1 MGLLYEATKWAYQP
15 IKHAKRLLVE
25 SRSALDRKARIS
37 EYLTGPGFKGLQIGS
52 GSHHRKGWLNSDI
65 SGTPGVDIG
74 LDITK
79 RLPFPPDS
87 LDAIYG
93 SEVIEHIPKDA
104 VVLFCREAVRVL
116 KPKGVL
122 RLTTPDIIEIC
133 RITLDMDE
141 QCRITDLVGT
151 WVEDEGHL
159 TRDIW
164 INAMFRRWGHQY
176 LWDFASLNEVIRS
189 AGFDKVERVPV
200 QVTHSG
206 LQELANQETRYG
218 MPPPS
223 HCWSS
228 SMILEATK

>member
-1 MGLLYEATKWAYQP
+1 MGLMYEATRWAFQP
-15 IKHAKRLLVE
+15 IKHAKKRLIE
-25 SRSALDRKARIS
+25 FRSEPGRKAKIS
-37 EYLTGPGFKGLQIGS
+37 EYLTRPGFKGLQIGS
-52 GSHHRKGWLNSDI
+52 GSHYRQGWLNSDI
-65 SGTPGVDIG
+65 AGTPGVDIG

-79 RLPFPPDS
+79 PLPFPPKS
-87 LDAIYG
+87 LDVIYG

-133 RITLDMDE
+133 RITLGMDD
-141 QCRITDLVGT
+141 QCRISDLAGT
-151 WVEDEGHL
+151 WLEDGGNL

-176 LWDFASLNEVIRS
+176 LWDFDSLNKVILS
-189 AGFDKVERVPV
+189 AGFEKVERVPV

-206 LQELANQETRYG
+206 FQELANQETRYG

-228 SMILEATK
+228 SIIFEATK